1 MDTHLVY
8 PSLHLSPLRSFPFSS
23 LSLASTPPHSRFAGA
38 GRGLRLRR
46 RPIMAA
52 VLPESALLHD
62 VGVSALASGVA
73 LGLLRFWE
81 ELAKRGVFEQ
91 VKKRF

>member
-1 MDTHLVY
+1 
-8 PSLHLSPLRSFPFSS
+8 
-23 LSLASTPPHSRFAGA
+23 
-38 GRGLRLRR
+38 
-46 RPIMAA
+46 MAA
-52 VLPESALLHD
+52 VPPENTLLYD

-91 VKKRF
+91 VEKRSWYMPWLHLFRVESLEQIWEIYLHFEVLFGK

>member
-1 MDTHLVY
+1 
-8 PSLHLSPLRSFPFSS
+8 
-23 LSLASTPPHSRFAGA
+23 
-38 GRGLRLRR
+38 
-46 RPIMAA
+46 MAA
-52 VLPESALLHD
+52 VLPENTLLYD

-91 VKKRF
+91 VKKRLVPWLGLLGVKRVLS